1 MNPEPVVT
9 FYTREGCHLCE
20 EAKQVLEAAQRH
32 ARFSLEVI
40 DIDRDDALRKAYNE
54 EVPVVAIN
62 GRKSFKYRVDE
73 KEFLRRLAA
82 RT

>member
-1 MNPEPVVT
+1 MSPVVT
-9 FYTREGCHLCE
+9 LYTREGCHLCE
-20 EAKQVLEAAQRH
+20 EARQVLEAARH
-32 ARFSLEVI
+32 RARFSLELI
-40 DIDRDDALRKAYNE
+40 DIDQDDALRKAYNE